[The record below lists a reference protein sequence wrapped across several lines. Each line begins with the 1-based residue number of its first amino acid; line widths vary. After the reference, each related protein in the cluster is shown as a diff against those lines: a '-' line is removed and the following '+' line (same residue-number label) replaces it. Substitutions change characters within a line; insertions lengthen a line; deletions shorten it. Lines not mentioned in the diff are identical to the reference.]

1 MQVNAFNA
9 DGQYMYFNHWTT
21 DIYDL
26 SIDNKNYGLSSLGC
40 STFKFS
46 QVTDCSKLFIT
57 IDSTNKI
64 LNTLP

>member
-1 MQVNAFNA
+1 MQVNAFNFN
-9 DGQYMYFNHWTT
+9 GQYMYFNHWTT
-21 DIYDL
+21 DSYDL
-26 SIDNKNYGLSSLGC
+26 STDAYYGLSSLGC

-46 QVTDCSKLFIT
+46 QTDCSKLFIT